1 MHYNW
6 LNLFQVLDLDD
17 VLRHRRSKCYCY
29 P

>member
-17 VLRHRRSKCYCY
+17 VLHQRRSKCYCY
-29 P
+29 S